1 MEPLTLGGRKT
12 RRGKMYRG
20 VVSKLWGNGVAA
32 VVAMSIVDDVV
43 ELACQGLFVERVVRG
58 RGVWSCREC
67 EAGRGGRGCESSRR
81 KGREKMRVRVV
92 WGSVEKCCC
101 VVCLNGVW
109 GGRGVGRGKVVGLCV

>member
-43 ELACQGLFVERVVRG
+43 ELACRGLFVERVMRRTWRVVVQR
-58 RGVWSCREC
+58 VS
-67 EAGRGGRGCESSRR
+67 EAGRGGRG
-81 KGREKMRVRVV
+81 
-92 WGSVEKCCC
+92 
-101 VVCLNGVW
+101 
-109 GGRGVGRGKVVGLCV
+109 